1 MEKILRGITYR
12 IGFVVG
18 MIGLTIMGLISR
30 KRALRAFVAI
40 GDDIKAK
47 GEQK

>member
-1 MEKILRGITYR
+1 MEKILHGITYR

-18 MIGLTIMGLISR
+18 MIGLTIIGLFSR
-30 KRALRAFVAI
+30 KHALRAFVFI

>member
-1 MEKILRGITYR
+1 MEKILCEITYR

-18 MIGLTIMGLISR
+18 MIGLTIIGLISR
-30 KRALRAFVAI
+30 KHASRAFVAI
-40 GDDIKAK
+40 GNNIKTK